1 LLQSQG
7 RALLESCDIYDNT
20 DAGVSLYGASIAAVR
35 NCNINRNRV
44 VAVLVK
50 ESSAASVE
58 NCDLRGNLVAVWE
71 TEGDVVV
78 ERKNNRE

>member
-1 LLQSQG
+1 LKT
-7 RALLESCDIYDNT
+7 ATFTTTI
-20 DAGVSLYGASIAAVR
+20 YGASIAAVR
-35 NCNINRNRV
+35 NCNINRNRK
-44 VAVLVK
+44 VAVRVK

-58 NCDLRGNLVAVWE
+58 NCDLRGNRVATWE